1 MKINPSD
8 VYLLAL
14 CCVQGTRLQNRSL
27 TGIAFSGF
35 VVSVTLS
42 SACVLLLTLLPK
54 SSCIQIMN
62 FVTAFILT
70 TRSRLELLL
79 LAGTARQE
87 DGRQCSNSFEGAALL
102 ERFSAACDSVSVP
115 VATFKIPSCV
125 PALLPQTN
133 FLDLLCGAYYV
144 RFAAAK
150 LCVEVMDFLQICK
163 AFQRCGGERVCL
175 RQLTGAAHSTGR
187 CKILTP
193 KLKCLHCSKLGV

>member
-1 MKINPSD
+1 MKINTSD

-42 SACVLLLTLLPK
+42 SACALLLTLLPK
-54 SSCIQIMN
+54 SSRIQIVN
-62 FVTAFILT
+62 FGTALTLT
-70 TRSRLELLL
+70 TRSRLGLLL

-87 DGRQCSNSFEGAALL
+87 DVRQCSNSSEGAALL

-115 VATFKIPSCV
+115 VASFKNPSCV

-133 FLDLLCGAYYV
+133 FLDLLCGTYYV
-144 RFAAAK
+144 SFAAAK
-150 LCVEVMDFLQICK
+150 LCVEMMDFLQFLRLFK
-163 AFQRCGGERVCL
+163 GAEERECVC
-175 RQLTGAAHSTGR
+175 AS
-187 CKILTP
+187 
-193 KLKCLHCSKLGV
+193 